1 MQYPTAELGAFIG
14 LKGGPCHIMCTHLIS
29 SHLMYLNALGG
40 VELFQHC
47 QIPSATDTDLLSIIW
62 GSKGFLRSVP
72 LYIYVDWGR
81 FVKYNVSGEG
91 DFVGWFACSEGLT

>member
-1 MQYPTAELGAFIG
+1 MSNHEHT
-14 LKGGPCHIMCTHLIS
+14 

-72 LYIYVDWGR
+72 LYTMLI
-81 FVKYNVSGEG
+81 GEG
-91 DFVGWFACSEGLT
+91 LLSIMSRERGTLLVGLHAGRDLHRC